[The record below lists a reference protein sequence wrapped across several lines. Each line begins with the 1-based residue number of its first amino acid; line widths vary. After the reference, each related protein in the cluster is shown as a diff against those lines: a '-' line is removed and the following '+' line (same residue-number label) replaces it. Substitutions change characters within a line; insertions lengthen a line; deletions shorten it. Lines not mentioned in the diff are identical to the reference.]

1 MGLTADQA
9 NLVLTV
15 PKTLRDQSKQQK
27 EFWKQLGQLFVELA
41 GHLTAAELEILR
53 HKYPLGYQL
62 AEALP

>member
-1 MGLTADQA
+1 MGIKTDQA

-27 EFWKQLGQLFVELA
+27 EFWKQLGQLFVEMA
-41 GHLTAAELEILR
+41 KQHTAAELEILK
-53 HKYPLGYQL
+53 HKYPLGFQL